1 MLYFYLLVDLLVDIL
16 ELSLLQ
22 NNQRQTVGFAIN
34 VNILDGF

>member
-22 NNQRQTVGFAIN
+22 NNQRQTVGFAKN